1 MKKLLALAAAFVLA
15 LTVTLP
21 AAADIIIEPDDAFYV
36 RHQNECD
43 YVGRSY
49 VANGEKGYVVLYT
62 APGSIPKGN
71 VVNGERIYV
80 SHKWTDHDGDG
91 TRWAVTQDG
100 DWMQMSDLAL
110 IYDYQEFEADFGG
123 EFKPYDG
130 TGGEITKAC
139 LYSYPGGV
147 YVWTWDMGEDLSEA
161 FRHIYV
167 DAGGRS
173 WGFIGYYMGRH
184 NQWVCLDD
192 PLDENLGIGEY
203 LTAGQVR
210 NGEGLIAP
218 VQPPVADNTVQN
230 EVQDPQ
236 QETIYPPAEKLP
248 PSAALWM
255 IPVVLIIA
263 VVVVTAVIVRK
274 RRK

>member
-21 AAADIIIEPDDAFYV
+21 AAADIIVEPEDAFYV
-36 RHQNECD
+36 RHRNECD
-43 YVGRSY
+43 YVARTY
-49 VANGEKGYVVLYT
+49 VVNGEKGYLTVYSS
-62 APGSIPKGN
+62 PGSIPRGN
-71 VVNGERIYV
+71 LVNGERIYV
-80 SHKWTDHDGDG
+80 SHKWTNHDGTQWG
-91 TRWAVTQDG
+91 VTQDG
-100 DWMQMSDLAL
+100 DWMQMSELAL
-110 IYDYQEFEADFGG
+110 IYDYQEFETDFGG

-161 FRHIYV
+161 FQHIYV
-167 DAGGRS
+167 DAEGRS

-192 PLDENLGIGEY
+192 PPNENLGIGEY

-218 VQPPVADNTVQN
+218 VQPPVSDNTAQN

-248 PSAALWM
+248 SSGALWM

-263 VVVVTAVIVRK
+263 VAVVTAVIVRK